1 MRLRRAHELKWLPN
15 AICIVRVLLVAPI
28 VLMLLDERYVAA
40 LVLIALAGFS
50 DGLDGFLA
58 RAFDWRTPLGSLLD
72 PAADKLLIVSVF
84 LTLAFQG
91 LVPPLLTI
99 VVVVR
104 DVVIV
109 GGAAAY
115 QWLIAPVEG
124 EPTVIS
130 KLNTAFQLLFVLCTL
145 TMAAFAWPA
154 EVVSTVLGAA
164 VLFTSLTSGLN
175 YVVGWSKRALRNR
188 ASVA

>member
-1 MRLRRAHELKWLPN
+1 MSWKWLPN

-40 LVLIALAGFS
+40 LVLVAVAGFS
-50 DGLDGFLA
+50 DALDGFLA

-84 LTLAFQG
+84 LTLAVQG
-91 LVPPLLTI
+91 LVPALMTI

-145 TMAAFAWPA
+145 TVAAFAWPA
-154 EVVSTVLGAA
+154 EVISTVLGAA

-188 ASVA
+188 ASAA

>member
-1 MRLRRAHELKWLPN
+1 MSWKWLPN
-15 AICIVRVLLVAPI
+15 AICVVRVVLVAPI
-28 VLMLLDERYVAA
+28 VVMLLEERYVAA
-40 LVLIALAGFS
+40 LVLIAVAGFS

-84 LTLAFQG
+84 LTLAYQG
-91 LVPPLLTI
+91 LVPLLLTA

-104 DVVIV
+104 DVVII

-124 EPTVIS
+124 EPTIIS
-130 KLNTAFQLLFVLCTL
+130 KLNTACQLSFVLCTL
-145 TMAAFAWPA
+145 TVAAFAWPP
-154 EVVSTVLGAA
+154 EPVVTVLGAA
-164 VLFTSLTSGLN
+164 VLYTSLTSGLN
-175 YVVGWSKRALRNR
+175 YVVGWSKRALRSKR
-188 ASVA
+188 PAA

>member
-1 MRLRRAHELKWLPN
+1 MSWKWLPN

-28 VLMLLDERYVAA
+28 VLMLLEERYVAA
-40 LVLIALAGFS
+40 LVLIAVAGFS
-50 DGLDGFLA
+50 DALDGFLA

-91 LVPPLLTI
+91 LVPALLTI

-145 TMAAFAWPA
+145 TIAAFAWPA
-154 EVVSTVLGAA
+154 EVISAVLGAA

-188 ASVA
+188 VSAA